1 MSESTLHIVVGFSG
15 AVLPVEEFEL
25 FDGATLSQTYLHFF
39 TPHLAAIK
47 EAPPG
52 QPNPAPWTAVS
63 DGAAADIRIQLLLQN
78 DAPSSALLLAWR
90 IVALLRLRT
99 GLDLFSPVWGTIP
112 FNQFDRGHNGRLFPL
127 EVRGEYPPS
136 DVALSIEDL
145 RWVGAHLG
153 STTRLLEKSK
163 FRNFLLLADT
173 AATTQ
178 SEVERVVAAWAGIEA
193 LVGTVQETSRSVAM
207 RIAALVSPPG
217 SERQMTYTRMMS
229 LYNTRSRI
237 VHGDISASAADAN
250 AALRVARDVG
260 VAIIE
265 LGTLPTGKEL
275 DRHIFV

>member
-1 MSESTLHIVVGFSG
+1 
-15 AVLPVEEFEL
+15 
-25 FDGATLSQTYLHFF
+25 
-39 TPHLAAIK
+39 
-47 EAPPG
+47 
-52 QPNPAPWTAVS
+52 
-63 DGAAADIRIQLLLQN
+63 
-78 DAPSSALLLAWR
+78 
-90 IVALLRLRT
+90 
-99 GLDLFSPVWGTIP
+99 
-112 FNQFDRGHNGRLFPL
+112 
-127 EVRGEYPPS
+127 
-136 DVALSIEDL
+136 VALSIEDL